1 MPRGGHLPPLR
12 PGPGI
17 FTGQGI
23 RDAPLWR
30 NVRWGVPRRRFP
42 GRGCDQTSGSWYA
55 TGLGA
60 CDLVSMHH
68 LLGYLEVCRATE
80 HTKGPL
86 VVRQHGEPRHS
97 PRIHPVLAVLTY
109 CPATNSPHPTGSGAT
124 SSTTPGRSPSP
135 KTTSAST

>member
-42 GRGCDQTSGSWYA
+42 GRGRDQTSGSWYA

-109 CPATNSPHPTGSGAT
+109 ETR
-124 SSTTPGRSPSP
+124 PGPNTFNLGLQGCSLMRW
-135 KTTSAST
+135 ADQD